1 MKKIEQNKIR
11 KRQNILRSAER
22 VFLSEGYVR
31 ANMDRIAD
39 GAGVT
44 KQTVYRYFPSK
55 IVLFEQTLR
64 SMSEGGGTDFFHH
77 LDNPDIAAGLCGFAV
92 DYIHIHIRDVH
103 LQTMRLLIAEGG
115 QAPEITSTFA
125 AMWPQQTKDGLV
137 TYFRD
142 KLGVDEP
149 EQAARMWTG
158 MLLVHRNNM
167 LMGHP
172 RPTDQEILDHA
183 TAVTDLLLNGIH
195 K

>member
-1 MKKIEQNKIR
+1 MKKIEQNKLR
-11 KRQNILRSAER
+11 KRQSILRAAEQA
-22 VFLSEGYVR
+22 FLSEGYVR
-31 ANMDRIAD
+31 ASMDRIAD
-39 GAGVT
+39 QAGVT

-64 SMSEGGGTDFFHH
+64 FMAEDGGGDIFHH
-77 LDNPDIAAGLCGFAV
+77 LENPDIAVGLCGFAV

-137 TYFRD
+137 TYFTE
-142 KLGVDEP
+142 KLGAKEP

-172 RPTDQEILDHA
+172 RPTDQEIMDHA
-183 TAVTDLLLNGIH
+183 TAATDLLLNGIH